1 VTRNEFAAECASRL
15 IDPAL
20 ALENETVR
28 AALKA
33 RDDHVILETLDTEF

>member
-1 VTRNEFAAECASRL
+1 MTRLEFICECGERL
-15 IDPAL
+15 IDPDV

-33 RDDHVILETLDTEF
+33 RDDHVVRETLDTEF